1 MKDRVCIFDETKV
14 EGFFPPYRFLSNYWP
29 VEVEIEGVLYPSVE
43 QAYKAMKTNDVVIR
57 QNIAKLLPNK
67 IELGEQIEN
76 LLNGSIRSDWTDSLR
91 LEIMEKLVTMKFD
104 GRDMK
109 LRQKLIE
116 TGDRQL
122 IEANNWDDTFF
133 GVCNGIGHNHLGK
146 ILMKVRSSI
155 KGE

>member
-1 MKDRVCIFDETKV
+1 MKDRVCIFDETKI

-29 VEVEIEGVLYPSVE
+29 VEVEIEGILYPSVE

-76 LLNGSIRSDWTDSLR
+76 LLNGSIRNDWTDSLR

-116 TGDRQL
+116 TGERQL
-122 IEANNWDDTFF
+122 IEANDWGDTFF
-133 GVCNGIGHNHLGK
+133 GVCKGIGHNHLGK